1 MNNYKTKLTQEEE
14 QQFLNWYKTVA
25 LTNNLDPNP
34 DHPDHHYD
42 YRGFWKN
49 SSDQDR
55 FATSLMG
62 WNKHFP
68 DTYKTPL
75 HPTFSDQSIYS
86 NEFMKGGHWNGDEFV
101 DSEWTKSRD
110 YTPTLDDLIDFIKS
124 YEDFSPKVYPLNGQ
138 KLIGY
143 GFADAD
149 LIAKGTITK
158 QESDQIIKNKV
169 KNIESELA
177 KKVPNWNLLNRGTQL
192 ALIDIAYNGK
202 GPKTIYIQ
210 SPNLMKLLES
220 GEFTPQQVANEL
232 DHSKNSNGWLGVRS
246 AARRAMATGY
256 YYWNSPNQDTLGRH
270 VDPSAKSDVDSETS
284 PYLSFKNGGN
294 IRKFQPGGNTRQVFQ
309 LNTIPTKN
317 KVVVIDDYSPN
328 YNYIIEGDKVYYARK
343 GRDYWVDISDN
354 DTARQN
360 LLKHL
365 NQYDFKGYDDNER
378 SLWTEDPEKNQKSD
392 LKENDQNSIKSLWQ
406 FDDNDIYLTDQFG
419 NQHPMPVKT
428 AQSDKLDLKTIS
440 SALREDTPFKM
451 PFELFGLN
459 KQLIKNGIRRTWDK
473 MFPSDEKVVIAE
485 PPELDSEYA
494 IRPGVQVSDTLTRKS
509 DYPSKRYFL
518 SEFIPGD
525 AYTYSGRNRGDFT
538 PISNTE
544 GAPITLI
551 HPLLPYGKH
560 VDPKLTYIGY
570 DSKGNLKAGTGADF
584 GEGDTLSR
592 SWRNQ
597 IIRFETD
604 SNGNVVGVHKSKNR
618 SWLHPVSIFYGS
630 DGTIKTDKNTPS
642 RSAVNIMYE
651 NPDNYGSVEGGR
663 VLIQTGSEL
672 AIVSGSMNTINK
684 KFEEMKKRNG
694 VDSGYFYTLDNGSY
708 AMGLRTK
715 TKNFTSKDLQ
725 LYDNENQNKNNTGAH
740 FMYITGKP
748 APKFPSDTV
757 WTPNIRTINS
767 ESYKKGYP
775 LENEKRGILLHHTA
789 FVEDPNLT
797 AVTNHFLNPKSEA
810 SSHVVI
816 GEDGKRRVFATPDQ
830 VAFHAGASYW
840 NGRSNVNDFMVGI
853 EFQGNTL
860 TKPLTDAQIQS
871 AVEYLEPI
879 IRENNIRIEDI
890 TTHEQ
895 VRTLYNQYRKEL
907 DLGRRAPD
915 KHDITLKEYERV
927 INALKEKVYYK
938 K

>member
-1 MNNYKTKLTQEEE
+1 M
-14 QQFLNWYKTVA
+14 
-25 LTNNLDPNP
+25 
-34 DHPDHHYD
+34 
-42 YRGFWKN
+42 
-49 SSDQDR
+49 
-55 FATSLMG
+55 
-62 WNKHFP
+62 
-68 DTYKTPL
+68 
-75 HPTFSDQSIYS
+75 
-86 NEFMKGGHWNGDEFV
+86 
-101 DSEWTKSRD
+101 
-110 YTPTLDDLIDFIKS
+110 
-124 YEDFSPKVYPLNGQ
+124 
-138 KLIGY
+138 
-143 GFADAD
+143 
-149 LIAKGTITK
+149 
-158 QESDQIIKNKV
+158 
-169 KNIESELA
+169 
-177 KKVPNWNLLNRGTQL
+177 
-192 ALIDIAYNGK
+192 
-202 GPKTIYIQ
+202 
-210 SPNLMKLLES
+210 
-220 GEFTPQQVANEL
+220 
-232 DHSKNSNGWLGVRS
+232 
-246 AARRAMATGY
+246 
-256 YYWNSPNQDTLGRH
+256 
-270 VDPSAKSDVDSETS
+270 
-284 PYLSFKNGGN
+284 GGN
-294 IRKFQPGGNTRQVFQ
+294 IRKFQPGGTTRQVFQ

-317 KVVVIDDYSPN
+317 KVIVIDDYSPN
-328 YNYIIEGDKVYYARK
+328 YNYIVEGDKVYYSRK

-354 DTARQN
+354 DVARQN

-392 LKENDQNSIKSLWQ
+392 LKENDQNSIKSLWR

-428 AQSDKLDLKTIS
+428 AQSDKSNPKIIS
-440 SALREDTPFKM
+440 SALREDIPFKM

-459 KQLIKNGIRRTWDK
+459 KQLIKNGIRRMWDK

-509 DYPSKRYFL
+509 DYPSRRYFL
-518 SEFIPGD
+518 SEYIPGD

-551 HPLLPYGKH
+551 NPLLPYGSH

-604 SNGNVVGVHKSKNR
+604 ANGNVVGVHKSKNR
-618 SWLHPVSIFYGS
+618 SFLHPVSIFYGS
-630 DGTIKTDKNTPS
+630 DGTVKTDKNTPS

-694 VDSGYFYTLDNGSY
+694 VDFGYFYTLDNGSY

-715 TKNFTSKDLQ
+715 TKNFTSEDLQ

-789 FVEDPNLT
+789 FVDDPNLA
-797 AVTNHFLNPKSEA
+797 AVTNHFLNPESEA

-915 KHDITLKEYERV
+915 KRDITLKEYERV